1 MNLVQQFAVDFIVFA
16 LLSAIM
22 VYGVMQLAFP
32 PTQEEEDDE

>member
-1 MNLVQQFAVDFIVFA
+1 MNLIQQFAVDFIVFA

-32 PTQEEEDDE
+32 PIQEEEDDE

>member
-32 PTQEEEDDE
+32 PVEEEEDDE

>member
-1 MNLVQQFAVDFIVFA
+1 MNLVQQFAVDFIVLA

>member
-32 PTQEEEDDE
+32 PIQEEEDDE

>member
-22 VYGVMQLAFP
+22 VYGVRQLAFP
-32 PTQEEEDDE
+32 PVEEEEDDE

>member
-1 MNLVQQFAVDFIVFA
+1 MNLVQQFAIDFIVFA

-32 PTQEEEDDE
+32 PTEEEENDE

>member
-32 PTQEEEDDE
+32 PVEEEEEDE